1 MSEKLR
7 DDHVPGAKWEFDAD
21 VTAKFDDML
30 ERSIPGYTT
39 MRDLVFRLGKTFLKD
54 PCNVIDLGASRGE
67 AAARFIQHFPE
78 CQFYLSE
85 VSKPMLEEMHDR
97 FDGFCNV
104 HPCAYDLRKSAK
116 DIAVD
121 VDVPQYMCGHNTVS
135 NIEILP
141 TRLVLGIL
149 TLIFVPVNFRQS
161 IIQGVHDG
169 LAPGGAFFMVEKV
182 LGNSAY
188 MQELLVEA
196 YHEYKHDNGYSWED
210 IERKRASLE
219 GVQVPLRHEENLEM
233 LRSAGFK
240 HVEVF
245 HRNLNFA
252 GYIAIKGE

>member
-7 DDHVPGAKWEFDAD
+7 DNHVPGAKWEFDAD

-39 MRDLVFRLGKTFLKD
+39 MRDLVFRLGKTFL
-54 PCNVIDLGASRGE
+54 NVPSNVVDLGASRGE
-67 AAARFIQHFPE
+67 AAARFIQQFPN

-85 VSKPMLEEMHDR
+85 VSEPMLDEMRER
-97 FDGFCNV
+97 FAGLPYV

-121 VDVPQYMCGHNTVS
+121 IDVPQYMCRNSIVS
-135 NIEILP
+135 GEELP